1 MKNKNLYLIVGFV
14 IFIFILIIGGIY
26 IFNKKN
32 NSTEINFNLNSE
44 DAKDYVGESTTSI
57 HKDFRAII
65 KSDWQESEISPSIY
79 IYLPK
84 NTNEEDVNAEVISIA
99 VTFLGEKNSY
109 TLEEILNQ
117 GVENSKQFIS
127 DFELTESLDWENNN
141 FIGKKIKFTGTQE
154 GIKRNSVQVF
164 GIAYNNLYAITYSC
178 PINNCNSYAVYNSLI
193 ESFEPIKSK

>member
-1 MKNKNLYLIVGFV
+1 MKNKNLYLIVGVV
-14 IFIFILIIGGIY
+14 IFILILIIGGIY

-32 NSTEINFNLNSE
+32 NSTEINFNLNPE

-99 VTFLGEKNSY
+99 VTFLGEENSY

-164 GIAYNNLYAITYSC
+164 GIAYDNLYTITYSC